1 MSPTDGGKIG
11 TLPARPHRLPP
22 AQRFLSG
29 SWRGT
34 SHDFT
39 NSQGIYS
46 LLPPSRTAHTLL
58 KIPPPRPR
66 SPMHC
71 PRRSAWSI
79 IQGAPFALLRASMC
93 KIIRSA
99 RPATRLRGC
108 QLSNCMASPVSSSKG
123 MAAQFWG
130 RGLTGLL
137 RVLKNKLVETSSESF
152 RR

>member
-46 LLPPSRTAHTLL
+46 LLPPSSTAHTLL
-58 KIPPPRPR
+58 KILPPRPR
-66 SPMHC
+66 FPMHPPGALHSQLFRAPPSAC
-71 PRRSAWSI
+71 YKLPRARS
-79 IQGAPFALLRASMC
+79 
-93 KIIRSA
+93 SA
-99 RPATRLRGC
+99 RQDLQHGSAAPALRLHGR
-108 QLSNCMASPVSSSKG
+108 PVSSSKG

-130 RGLTGLL
+130 RGLAGLL
-137 RVLKNKLVETSSESF
+137 RALKNKLVETSSKSF